1 MAREIAVFGILMPSL
16 LLVFVLSLLIH
27 VGVDW
32 LCGHFGVYRY
42 VWHKSLFRLCL
53 LVCIFGVLALLL
65 Y

>member
-1 MAREIAVFGILMPSL
+1 MPREIALFGILMPSL
-16 LLVFVLSLLIH
+16 LLVFLLSLVIH
-27 VGVDW
+27 VGIDW

-53 LVCIFGVLALLL
+53 LLCVFGVLAWLL

>member
-27 VGVDW
+27 VGIDW
-32 LCGHFGVYRY
+32 LCGHLGVYRY

-53 LVCIFGVLALLL
+53 LVCIFGVLAVLL

>member
-16 LLVFVLSLLIH
+16 LPVFVLSLLIH

>member
-32 LCGHFGVYRY
+32 LCGHFGVYRH

>member
-53 LVCIFGVLALLL
+53 LVCIFGVLAMLL